1 MFNKRLRQLV
11 LQGVGESGSLNEAM
25 EDEVPP
31 GVGSDLRA
39 VFRLALLPLDQPAD
53 VQLGDLQLLIVHNE
67 EGSTTSA
74 VVGVQPEL
82 PQSHVMHDAYLSIDV
97 HLSGTQNFRNPRTC
111 LGLSTDP
118 RPAYV
123 RFIASSHK

>member
-1 MFNKRLRQLV
+1 MV
-11 LQGVGESGSLNEAM
+11 LQGAGESGSLNEAM

-39 VFRLALLPLDQPAD
+39 VFRLALLPLNQPAD
-53 VQLGDLQLLIVHNE
+53 VQLGDLQLLVVHNE

-82 PQSHVMHDAYLSIDV
+82 PQSHVMHYAHLRIDV
-97 HLSGTQNFRNPRTC
+97 HLPGTQNFRNPRTRV
-111 LGLSTDP
+111 GASTDTP
-118 RPAYV
+118 LAYD
-123 RFIASSHK
+123 RFIASPLQ